1 VTEPTPWLAN
11 DDALGWRYPIGAPS
25 VMFADGHTYRLK
37 LVSRDNVGN
46 EEDPALKG
54 MTNFLVD
61 NTFPAANATTPG
73 GLGFTEVDSV
83 NLSGLAEDITP
94 AGGLSQSSISAPT
107 DVVFSIRQTDNFSI
121 VTPQAT
127 DRYWDGTMKA
137 PGTGDCPAGP
147 QPCFGVLNTGLL
159 NDGGTSLIC
168 SAPGVPANC
177 RWMSATSYN
186 PASHGWSYSGLGA
199 GGTAWPRGKVYF
211 VRARARDRAGN
222 LMPPSDVPSPGYY
235 FKVAAAAEKF
245 KIETQQG
252 PYTAGTAQNVT
263 VTALDGLDNVA
274 SNFTDW
280 VTFTS
285 EDVGAPEVPG
295 LGLPSNYQFNAAD
308 NGVHVFTLGMSLR
321 RAGDGSAEVGP
332 KRSIK
337 VAKLSNSLIN
347 GTTGDI
353 TVSPDQAQCLVLALP
368 GQSLSPGTN
377 NGRSG
382 SVSIST
388 AGTPFSASVYV
399 TDQFF
404 NRVPS
409 SAPATVTMTH
419 NDPYAAQPVTSTFS
433 NGLMTAQMT
442 PRSKR
447 GAWTVPG
454 ATANTAVTAAGAGNP
469 GACAAGAP
477 YGASVAVQAA
487 NTASKKL
494 LLRLPGENLA
504 PGSPTGK
511 TASAPQE
518 QQAASTFTATVYA
531 A

>member
-1 VTEPTPWLAN
+1 
-11 DDALGWRYPIGAPS
+11 
-25 VMFADGHTYRLK
+25 
-37 LVSRDNVGN
+37 
-46 EEDPALKG
+46 
-54 MTNFLVD
+54 
-61 NTFPAANATTPG
+61 
-73 GLGFTEVDSV
+73 
-83 NLSGLAEDITP
+83 
-94 AGGLSQSSISAPT
+94 
-107 DVVFSIRQTDNFSI
+107 
-121 VTPQAT
+121 
-127 DRYWDGTMKA
+127 
-137 PGTGDCPAGP
+137 
-147 QPCFGVLNTGLL
+147 
-159 NDGGTSLIC
+159 
-168 SAPGVPANC
+168 
-177 RWMSATSYN
+177 N
-186 PASHGWSYSGLGA
+186 PASHGWGYTGLGA
-199 GGTAWPRGKVYF
+199 GGLAWPRGKVYF

-235 FKVAAAAEKF
+235 FKVAAAAVKF
-245 KIETQQG
+245 KIETPQG

-263 VTALDGLDNVA
+263 VTALDELDNVA

-285 EDVGAPEVPG
+285 EDVGAPETPG
-295 LGLPSNYQFNAAD
+295 QGLPSNYQFNASN
-308 NGVHVFTLGMSLR
+308 NGVKVFTLELGLR
-321 RAGDGSAEVGP
+321 RAGDGSAEIGP

-353 TVSPDQAQCLVLALP
+353 VVSPDQAKCLVLALP
-368 GQSLSPGTN
+368 GQSLSPGTS

-382 SVSIST
+382 AVSIST

-409 SAPATVTMTH
+409 SAPATVTMSH

-433 NGLMTAQMT
+433 GGLMTAQMT

-454 ATANTAVTAAGAGNP
+454 ATAKTLVSVAGAGNP
-469 GACAAGAP
+469 GACAAGSP
-477 YGASVAVQAA
+477 YSSSVGVQAA

-494 LLRLPGENLA
+494 LLRLPNEGLD

-511 TASAPQE
+511 TAAAPQE

-531 A
+531 ADDYFNPYEPSQGMSPDVWLELSTPYGTAGTTVTLTVGSTHYPVHILAASSNTLVNAKTENASYVQASTRVVVVPNLPTKLQLLLPGQNPLPGSYSGYSGAVSDLAAGTTYWAT